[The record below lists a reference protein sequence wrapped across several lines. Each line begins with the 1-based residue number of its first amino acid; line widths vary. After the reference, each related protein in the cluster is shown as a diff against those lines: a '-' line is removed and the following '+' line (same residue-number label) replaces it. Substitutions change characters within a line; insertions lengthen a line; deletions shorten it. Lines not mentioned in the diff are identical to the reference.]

1 MADKKNRTN
10 WSDKARRITGGVTL
24 GVIILIILLCVLL
37 GKKNKSVE
45 PEPIVQPTPVVTEV
59 KEEKKQEPV
68 TVVKEELKEEVPVI
82 VEEVK
87 EPEILVEEPVVPVV
101 EEPIKEIIADEEPKY
116 TTGEVSFDV
125 CGITVKNSWSDGLF
139 VSTSNAKERFS
150 KEDVMAFVRYEADKY
165 LSYMDEETVLKII
178 ASTGTIKIEY
188 PSTIDPEIL
197 MPYYKNDIEEYATLI
212 APVEEIVEEPVEEAV
227 VEEPAIEE
235 VVPMTADFTVFG
247 YKVLNSW
254 VPGTFNSVSET
265 KGLLYESDVMGFA
278 QYEIGK
284 YGDFLLEN
292 VAIEFIPDG
301 FVLTYPEAVDPS
313 PYIAQYKSDIEEY
326 VATLFAAVEV
336 VEEPSPVEEP
346 AIEGP
351 VAVVVPSV
359 ISGYEEFKIMGFVV
373 ENTWNDG
380 SYLAE
385 TAING
390 ILTEDD
396 IKGFVLYEIAK
407 YGSFLTDNV
416 AVKYTADGFMLS
428 IPKDIDPSPYIPVFK
443 SDIEEYIAKLFTPVE
458 EIVEEPVVEEVV
470 EPVVEEPVVPEPVS
484 NIVVSVVT
492 DGVKVASVEENTSPV
507 AEKVSTFD
515 VSLSL
520 GADFGFKTGR
530 SYNPTIFPSF
540 SVAGEFRNMF
550 NLGPIGVGTRFDAA
564 FIFRPLDG
572 TFIGHEFEFFLNG
585 NNWAVDGTL
594 DAKLMFSLD
603 WEKTR
608 AYLGIGVGYSLAS
621 NVRGITS
628 HIGPQVFGFNSAVV
642 ATGVLGVQWKLGDT
656 LFLSLEGQGRYFIQ
670 TKEYNFGGAV
680 RIGWSF

>member
-1 MADKKNRTN
+1 M
-10 WSDKARRITGGVTL
+10 
-24 GVIILIILLCVLL
+24 
-37 GKKNKSVE
+37 
-45 PEPIVQPTPVVTEV
+45 
-59 KEEKKQEPV
+59 
-68 TVVKEELKEEVPVI
+68 
-82 VEEVK
+82 
-87 EPEILVEEPVVPVV
+87 
-101 EEPIKEIIADEEPKY
+101 
-116 TTGEVSFDV
+116 
-125 CGITVKNSWSDGLF
+125 
-139 VSTSNAKERFS
+139 
-150 KEDVMAFVRYEADKY
+150 
-165 LSYMDEETVLKII
+165 
-178 ASTGTIKIEY
+178 
-188 PSTIDPEIL
+188 
-197 MPYYKNDIEEYATLI
+197 
-212 APVEEIVEEPVEEAV
+212 
-227 VEEPAIEE
+227 
-235 VVPMTADFTVFG
+235 
-247 YKVLNSW
+247 
-254 VPGTFNSVSET
+254 
-265 KGLLYESDVMGFA
+265 
-278 QYEIGK
+278 
-284 YGDFLLEN
+284 
-292 VAIEFIPDG
+292 
-301 FVLTYPEAVDPS
+301 
-313 PYIAQYKSDIEEY
+313 
-326 VATLFAAVEV
+326 
-336 VEEPSPVEEP
+336 
-346 AIEGP
+346 
-351 VAVVVPSV
+351 
-359 ISGYEEFKIMGFVV
+359 
-373 ENTWNDG
+373 
-380 SYLAE
+380 
-385 TAING
+385 
-390 ILTEDD
+390 
-396 IKGFVLYEIAK
+396 
-407 YGSFLTDNV
+407 
-416 AVKYTADGFMLS
+416 
-428 IPKDIDPSPYIPVFK
+428 
-443 SDIEEYIAKLFTPVE
+443 
-458 EIVEEPVVEEVV
+458 EEVV

-628 HIGPQVFGFNSAVV
+628 HTGPQVFGFNSAVV